1 MNENKLSEL
10 EHSSIGKL
18 LWKYSLPA
26 VVGNIVM
33 STYNVID
40 RIFIGQGVGADAIAG
55 LAITFPLMN
64 ISAALGTLIGVGAA
78 ARISIVLGEKNHR
91 LAEQILGNSLVL
103 TILIALSYSLC
114 FGLFL
119 EDILRLFGASDTTL
133 PYAYDYLW
141 HLLPGFVLI
150 NLCYSFNN
158 MMRAS
163 GYPGK
168 AMVTMMIGAV
178 INVVLDPIFIFVFDM
193 GIKGAALATVIA
205 MGISAA
211 FVMWHFVQP
220 TSILHFKRGIYRL
233 KWHLIATICSI
244 GAAPF
249 VVNIAGSFINGILNN
264 SLYRHGGDSAVG
276 AAGIMFTYTQLLVML
291 IIGVCQGMQPIVGY
305 NYGAQRF
312 HRLRR
317 AFWLACAVASAICII
332 GAAPGVFF
340 TRVIAVA
347 FTTDPK
353 LIEETCHGMSMSM
366 LAFWFVGFQIVS
378 TNFFQS
384 IGKAG
389 KSIFLSLTRQVL
401 FLIPLLML
409 LPRFLTLD
417 GVWLSFPAS
426 DLCATV
432 TTAILIMREFN
443 DLRRRSHTMLER

>member
-119 EDILRLFGASDTTL
+119 EDILRLFGASDATL

-220 TSILHFKRGIYRL
+220 TSILHF
-233 KWHLIATICSI
+233 
-244 GAAPF
+244 
-249 VVNIAGSFINGILNN
+249 
-264 SLYRHGGDSAVG
+264 
-276 AAGIMFTYTQLLVML
+276 
-291 IIGVCQGMQPIVGY
+291 
-305 NYGAQRF
+305 
-312 HRLRR
+312 
-317 AFWLACAVASAICII
+317 
-332 GAAPGVFF
+332 
-340 TRVIAVA
+340 
-347 FTTDPK
+347 
-353 LIEETCHGMSMSM
+353 
-366 LAFWFVGFQIVS
+366 
-378 TNFFQS
+378 
-384 IGKAG
+384 
-389 KSIFLSLTRQVL
+389 
-401 FLIPLLML
+401 
-409 LPRFLTLD
+409 
-417 GVWLSFPAS
+417 
-426 DLCATV
+426 
-432 TTAILIMREFN
+432 
-443 DLRRRSHTMLER
+443 